1 MAQPAGTSE
10 LISRDAAWS
19 VLTEFTRSD
28 SLRKHARAVEASM
41 RAYAR
46 RYGEDPEAW
55 GVAGMLH
62 DFDYEMHPRAPQH
75 PLKGAEI
82 LLARGVPERLV
93 RAILAHADY
102 AGMPRVAL
110 LERALYACDELSGFV
125 HAVALVQP
133 GHGIG
138 YALVLMGAMGLLGS
152 AIFDLLVTPKVV
164 GGSVGVHP
172 LLTLFSLM
180 LGAQLLGILG
190 MVIAVPVAA
199 SIQVALAHFYPQILD
214 DLRAADEIL
223 LSGTTIEDKVERS
236 VRAKGLPVSVP
247 PEKGLPV
254 SVPPEK
260 GLPVSVPPEKGLPMS
275 EPPEKLRSGLRNW
288 RFSRTTTK
296 LGSTCSCSS
305 SSPDRTNSG
314 MAHPKKAREAQRT
327 TSRRSIIEVPPS
339 SCADPVWSR
348 GRAAC

>member
-125 HAVALVQP
+125 HAVALVRP
-133 GHGIG
+133 GRVITGLEPASVRKKLKDKG
-138 YALVLMGAMGLLGS
+138 FARTVNRDDVYRGADELG
-152 AIFDLLVTPKVV
+152 V
-164 GGSVGVHP
+164 P
-172 LLTLFSLM
+172 LDEH
-180 LGAQLLGILG
+180 
-190 MVIAVPVAA
+190 IAFVVAA
-199 SIQVALAHFYPQILD
+199 LSDIAPDLGLA
-214 DLRAADEIL
+214 RA
-223 LSGTTIEDKVERS
+223 
-236 VRAKGLPVSVP
+236 
-247 PEKGLPV
+247 
-254 SVPPEK
+254 
-260 GLPVSVPPEKGLPMS
+260 
-275 EPPEKLRSGLRNW
+275 
-288 RFSRTTTK
+288 
-296 LGSTCSCSS
+296 
-305 SSPDRTNSG
+305 
-314 MAHPKKAREAQRT
+314 
-327 TSRRSIIEVPPS
+327 
-339 SCADPVWSR
+339 
-348 GRAAC
+348 